1 MDFSTAAA
9 ANAPIERD
17 KTLGAMSGGNNG
29 GCDREKVGGS
39 KGETKG
45 TTTLVVG
52 QLSKVVCLVV
62 LFVLCV
68 CLCWTIAALERRIC
82 QLEKDNER
90 RGDEVRPFIM

>member
-17 KTLGAMSGGNNG
+17 KTLGAMSGGNDG

-45 TTTLVVG
+45 TTLVVG